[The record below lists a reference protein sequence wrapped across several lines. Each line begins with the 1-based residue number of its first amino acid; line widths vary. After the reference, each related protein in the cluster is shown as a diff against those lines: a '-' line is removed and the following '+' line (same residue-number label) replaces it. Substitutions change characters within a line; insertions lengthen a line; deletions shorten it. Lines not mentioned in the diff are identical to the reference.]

1 MLRFKLRTLL
11 LTTAITA
18 AVIGYY
24 GHRIPTLSKAGE
36 AYEKLALHWAVGS
49 NQTIAQNSFR
59 KFIDWP
65 ARKFLENEG
74 DTIAWDVADST
85 SSLWLREIG
94 NENSLE
100 GLEHFRKLTQLELN
114 PRASGIEIDGDEFKY
129 IAKLKRLDKL
139 FIEDCHVSAEGLTH
153 LQELELSHL
162 KCGSRRWGNNE
173 LDEIGKLTSLRE
185 LSIYCSAFHA
195 NRIQNLKELK
205 ALSVCVSSLGS
216 LDGIEKLTKLESIL
230 LWGFVSDA
238 HLAALKN
245 VKGLKQVT
253 FQNTPFEGDCIEK
266 LLEFPALEKV
276 KFVDCWPNIQKL
288 EAAGITV
295 EQAVPKY

>member
-1 MLRFKLRTLL
+1 M
-11 LTTAITA
+11 
-18 AVIGYY
+18 
-24 GHRIPTLSKAGE
+24 
-36 AYEKLALHWAVGS
+36 
-49 NQTIAQNSFR
+49 
-59 KFIDWP
+59 
-65 ARKFLENEG
+65 
-74 DTIAWDVADST
+74 
-85 SSLWLREIG
+85 
-94 NENSLE
+94 
-100 GLEHFRKLTQLELN
+100 
-114 PRASGIEIDGDEFKY
+114 
-129 IAKLKRLDKL
+129 
-139 FIEDCHVSAEGLTH
+139 
-153 LQELELSHL
+153 
-162 KCGSRRWGNNE
+162 
-173 LDEIGKLTSLRE
+173 
-185 LSIYCSAFHA
+185 
-195 NRIQNLKELK
+195 KELK

-245 VKGLKQVT
+245 VKGLKQVA